1 MIIKIIEKHPE
12 LEILSVQRKGGFLSD
27 WKIDNK
33 ILLEQS
39 GLKLVIIDTMWVWRK
54 LNISVENIRLIDH
67 LDAHGF
73 CIRPESENFQI

>member
-27 WKIDNK
+27 WKTDNK